1 MTSQARSKR
10 MNPVTFSATNCMSMR
25 DERETP
31 VMTNQTFG
39 TIKCR
44 HLVCPFI

>member
-10 MNPVTFSATNCMSMR
+10 MNLATFSATSCMSMR

-31 VMTNQTFG
+31 IMTNQIFG

-44 HLVCPFI
+44 HLVFPFI